1 VTLFDYHARVIR
13 GASGVHVTVRAETWQ
28 EAREALVSSLP
39 ELWRREGVETR
50 IDRVDQVVADA
61 AKAEVLEARVHEL
74 EQSLAESNSQVEVER
89 EAAAGMAATINAQQ
103 RNLARMQ
110 TETDAFG
117 RALVKIVRMD
127 DDGVDS
133 LEEARGWARDAF
145 AEVDVTIP
153 GITTPPKTIV
163 PTDSEES

>member
-1 VTLFDYHARVIR
+1 VTLFDYHVRVMR
-13 GASGVHVTVRAETWQ
+13 GQSGVPVTVRAETWQ
-28 EAREALVSSLP
+28 EAREALVSGLP
-39 ELWRREGVETR
+39 ERWKREGVDTR
-50 IDRVDQVVADA
+50 IDRIDQVVADA

-127 DDGVDS
+127 DSAGALD
-133 LEEARGWARDAF
+133 EAKGWARDAF

-153 GITTPPKTIV
+153 GVTEPAKIII

>member
-1 VTLFDYHARVIR
+1 VTLFDYDACLKR
-13 GASGVHVTVRAETWQ
+13 GALQVPMTVRAESWP
-28 EAREALVSSLP
+28 EAQALLVAGLPPDWKREAIFTIK
-39 ELWRREGVETR
+39 EMR
-50 IDRVDQVVADA
+50 QVVADA
-61 AKAEVLEARVHEL
+61 AKAEVLEARIHEL

-89 EAAAGMAATINAQQ
+89 GAAAGMAATINAQQ
-103 RNLARMQ
+103 RQMARMQ

-127 DDGVDS
+127 DSAGALD
-133 LEEARGWARDAF
+133 EAKGWARDAF

-153 GITTPPKTIV
+153 GVTEPAKIII